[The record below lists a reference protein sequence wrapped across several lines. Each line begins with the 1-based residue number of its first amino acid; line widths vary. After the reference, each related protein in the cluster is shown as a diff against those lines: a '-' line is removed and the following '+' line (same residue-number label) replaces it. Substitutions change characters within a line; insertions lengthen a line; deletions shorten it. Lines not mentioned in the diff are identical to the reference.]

1 MRLSANLT
9 YLVYAASVAL
19 AVPVEKR
26 ASTSYSGGSTATDVA
41 DGVCAP
47 VTFIFARGSTETGN
61 MGSTVGPALAKALIS
76 ALGSDR
82 VAIQGV
88 EYPATIESNI
98 SMGSEGGPEMAKL
111 AQQAL
116 SNCPNTKIALSGYSQ
131 GATVT
136 HYAVKSGGLNADS
149 VSAVVL
155 YGDPLYGQ
163 SVGDLPDS
171 KLKEF
176 CASGD
181 GVCETGTFSISAAHL
196 SYTSG
201 SDISEGAEFIE
212 SNIGAS
218 SGTSSSSEPSSTE
231 PSSSSSTSTESG
243 SSPGLGSFFGS
254 SSNNGL
260 SGLTG
265 F

>member
-1 MRLSANLT
+1 MKFSANLS

-76 ALGSDR
+76 ALGSDG

-116 SNCPNTKIALSGYSQ
+116 SNCPDTKIALSGYSQ

-136 HYAVKSGGLNADS
+136 HYAVKSGGLDAEK

-176 CASGD
+176 CGD
-181 GVCETGTFSISAAHL
+181 IGRWGL
-196 SYTSG
+196 RNR
-201 SDISEGAEFIE
+201 
-212 SNIGAS
+212 NIQHFCC
-218 SGTSSSSEPSSTE
+218 TLELYQRVRHQRRCRIHRIKHRWEQRHVLVLRTIFDRTVLE
-231 PSSSSSTSTESG
+231 
-243 SSPGLGSFFGS
+243 LKQF
-254 SSNNGL
+254 N
-260 SGLTG
+260 
-265 F
+265 

>member
-1 MRLSANLT
+1 
-9 YLVYAASVAL
+9 
-19 AVPVEKR
+19 
-26 ASTSYSGGSTATDVA
+26 
-41 DGVCAP
+41 
-47 VTFIFARGSTETGN
+47 
-61 MGSTVGPALAKALIS
+61 
-76 ALGSDR
+76 
-82 VAIQGV
+82 
-88 EYPATIESNI
+88 
-98 SMGSEGGPEMAKL
+98 MAKL

-136 HYAVKSGGLNADS
+136 HYAVKSGGLDADN

-176 CASGD
+176 CGECVTRSLHLDRELSNSPASGD

-212 SNIGAS
+212 SNIGGS
-218 SGTSSSSEPSSTE
+218 SGTSSSSEPSSTG
-231 PSSSSSTSTESG
+231 PSSSSSSPTES
-243 SSPGLGSFFGS
+243 SSSSGLGSFFGS